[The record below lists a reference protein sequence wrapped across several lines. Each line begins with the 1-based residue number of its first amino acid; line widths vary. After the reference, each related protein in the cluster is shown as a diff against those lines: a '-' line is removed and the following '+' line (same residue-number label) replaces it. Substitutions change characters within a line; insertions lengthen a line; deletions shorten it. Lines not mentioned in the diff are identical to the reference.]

1 MDEKF
6 SYAASIKGL
15 LLTLVFEGILIWMT
29 LQMAFTAQDIMVL
42 CLAFMGMGSL
52 LILSKEV
59 IHEYKDP
66 VKILAMFMIT
76 IFQFVFFFAF
86 QYWFLLLVSPES
98 FSGFALLPV
107 DFFLQS
113 MLIFLFNPT
122 VIPQTE
128 VARVLVLMNLFGA
141 MVIIMFTLQ
150 NIWHF
155 KERTIYQ

>member
-15 LLTLVFEGILIWMT
+15 LLTLALEGALLWTMP
-29 LQMAFTAQDIMVL
+29 QMGYTGRDIIIL
-42 CLAFMGMGSL
+42 CLAFMGMGGI

-59 IHEYKDP
+59 IYEYKDP
-66 VKILAMFMIT
+66 VTTLAMFMIT
-76 IFQFVFFFAF
+76 IFQFIFFFAF

-98 FSGFALLPV
+98 FSGFALLPI

-113 MLIFLFNPT
+113 TLIFLFNPAIT
-122 VIPQTE
+122 PQTE
-128 VARVLVLMNLFGA
+128 VARTLVLMNLFGA
-141 MVIIMFTLQ
+141 MVIIMFVLQ

-155 KERTIYQ
+155 KERTTS